1 MCNCMQAHIH
11 TEFRWCC
18 FTPNCLKT
26 RGPFW
31 SYVKSTAEFTSVGRW
46 LARYHLLDPFP
57 STPRQ
62 TGRATFTASGFPVR
76 SVRSLL
82 SRRLTDMN
90 SLMTETTHHQG
101 LPSACCHDFDPSW
114 SLFSLFVKVCKF
126 VNVVNFYVFPR
137 FA

>member
-1 MCNCMQAHIH
+1 MYMYASTHLHRISLLLLQPQLPQCRSI
-11 TEFRWCC
+11 F
-18 FTPNCLKT
+18 
-26 RGPFW
+26 GPT
-31 SYVKSTAEFTSVGRW
+31 SSPQPSLTSVGRW

-76 SVRSLL
+76 SIRSLL
-82 SRRLTDMN
+82 SRRLTGMN

-114 SLFSLFVKVCKF
+114 SLFSIFVKVCKF